1 MVISWFHRAP
11 CTRWESPFST
21 TVGALS
27 VREAQTLVRYF
38 MHLAGL
44 KWHEY
49 DESALAN
56 PNRCKV
62 KIGLMHEGS
71 ARAGIIVIGGIFR

>member
-1 MVISWFHRAP
+1 MCGFLAQHYRLYLLDYPTRTCAGLQRRSWSRIFAISQA
-11 CTRWESPFST
+11 
-21 TVGALS
+21 
-27 VREAQTLVRYF
+27 
-38 MHLAGL
+38 L
-44 KWHEY
+44 KWHEYVQY